1 MKSTKL
7 LVSALTLAL
16 STSVMA
22 NDKVTLKIGHFLP
35 ALSTMHSQVIEPW
48 CKDLN
53 MQSQG
58 RIECQLYPSNQLGG
72 TPAQLIDQV
81 RNGVADIVWTAPG
94 YTSGRFKIIE
104 GLENP
109 LLFPNADVGN
119 KVAWE
124 YFEKY
129 AKDTEFKPFKML
141 ALHTDGGVTFHS
153 NKPITQVDD
162 LKGLKLRTPTRLA
175 SQIIQ
180 ALGGS
185 AIAIPPAQVAE
196 SVSKGVVDGAMGAWE
211 VVPPSKLDE
220 VTKYHV
226 MPTAGEPFPTVT
238 VLMLV
243 MNQQK
248 YNRLPEDL
256 KQIIDRNSGAVLG
269 ERIAAAWKIAEDDAR
284 KRVLDNNGVISE
296 FGPEQTEKMRQLTK
310 TINQNWTMEM
320 SKLGKDGQA
329 MLEDLQQMVRSSS
342 QP

>member
-1 MKSTKL
+1 MKSTKFF
-7 LVSALTLAL
+7 VSALALAF
-16 STSVMA
+16 STSVFA
-22 NDKVTLKIGHFLP
+22 SDKVVLKIGHFLP
-35 ALSTMHSQVIEPW
+35 AVSTMHSKVIEPW

-53 MQSQG
+53 EQSQG

-94 YTSGRFKIIE
+94 YSTGRFKIIE
-104 GLENP
+104 GLETP
-109 LLFPNADVGN
+109 LLLPNADVGN
-119 KVAWE
+119 KVAWQ

-153 NKPITQVDD
+153 NKPINQVED
-162 LKGLKLRTPTRLA
+162 LKGAKLRTPTRLA
-175 SQIIQ
+175 SQIMQ

-248 YNRLPEDL
+248 YDRLPNDL
-256 KQIIDRNSGAVLG
+256 KQIIDNNSGAVLG
-269 ERIAAAWKIAEDDAR
+269 ERIAKAWKIAEDDAR
-284 KRVLDNNGVISE
+284 QRVLANKGVITE
-296 FGPEQTEKMRQLTK
+296 FGADQTEKMRQLTQQ
-310 TINQNWTMEM
+310 ISQNWIAEM
-320 SKLGKDGQA
+320 DKQGRDGKG
-329 MLEDLQQMVRSSS
+329 MLADLQQMIKHHS
-342 QP
+342 Q